1 MDFDNF
7 GGRNP
12 QDGMDA
18 FADIAGQYENK
29 NENEL
34 MSELLRVTAEQ
45 KASGSFDAEGM
56 RRTAASIMPMLTP
69 AQAEKLMRIMNMI
82 G

>member
-18 FADIAGQYENK
+18 FADIAGQYESK

-45 KASGSFDAEGM
+45 KASGSFDAEGCAAPPRASCRCSHP
-56 RRTAASIMPMLTP
+56 RRRKS
-69 AQAEKLMRIMNMI
+69 
-82 G
+82 